1 MGLTDNQKRTRR
13 QGLSKIPR
21 RLLYQICESVRQ
33 GNYIKTACKAAG
45 VREGAFYEHLRK
57 AKEDINAGTE
67 SDFTFF
73 MDAVEMAKAEG
84 EMNLLSEIRK
94 GDKGW
99 QAKSW
104 ILERTRNADFG
115 QKQEVKQTVELQ
127 QPALPPNPPK
137 SYDEW
142 QKRRLRRSQETRQL
156 EEMAVD
162 AEVIEVEESKVIR
175 QGNP

>member
-1 MGLTDNQKRTRR
+1 MALTDNQRRVRR
-13 QGLSKIPR
+13 QGRHKIPR
-21 RLLYQICESVRQ
+21 KLLFQICESIRQ

-45 VREGAFYEHLRK
+45 VRESAYYYHLRK
-57 AKEDINAGTE
+57 AKEDMDSGVE
-67 SDFTFF
+67 SDYTFF

-84 EMNLLSEIRK
+84 EMHLLSEIRE

-115 QKQEVKQTVELQ
+115 QKQEVKSTVELK

-137 SYDEW
+137 NYDAW
-142 QKRRLRRSQETRQL
+142 AKRRLERNQKSRQL
-156 EEMAVD
+156 QEMAVD
-162 AEVIEVEESKVIR
+162 AEVLPEEKGAKKI
-175 QGNP
+175 